1 MATLAA
7 SMPSPGV
14 DPDADWS
21 LPGWIY
27 GNAEFL
33 ELERARILR
42 PSWQILCHESDLA
55 KAGDWRTIRYLDENI
70 VALRGRD
77 GAIRAFH
84 NVCRHRAM
92 RIVEG
97 DAGCAQ
103 KLVCPYHA
111 WTYELDGRL
120 SGVPMRRDYPTLDMD
135 TSGLVPVDV
144 SIWRGFVFVRLEDD
158 GGPSVARMMAPYDA
172 EIAPYRFEEMRR
184 IGDIRTRERAVNWK
198 NVGDNYS
205 DNLHIPVAHG
215 GLSRLFGKSYAIE
228 ASGWVDKMSGTLVD
242 RPSAN
247 PWEAFYQRNLPPVD
261 HLPEANQRRWLYYK
275 LWPNMAFDLYADQID
290 FMQWLPMSPTNCVLR
305 EMAFALPDDRREM
318 KLVRYAN
325 WRINR
330 VVNAEDTWLIER
342 IQQGMASSS
351 YTVGPIGASEVCLR
365 GFAAKIRARIPEARL
380 HRAPAPGWSRRP
392 HGVDS
397 GG

>member
-1 MATLAA
+1 MATLAQ
-7 SMPSPGV
+7 PLI
-14 DPDADWS
+14 DPDADFS

-27 GNAEFL
+27 TDREFYDV
-33 ELERARILR
+33 EMARVIR
-42 PSWQILCHESDLA
+42 PSWQIVCHESDLA
-55 KAGDWRTIRYLDENI
+55 RAGEWRTIAYLGEQL
-70 VALRGRD
+70 VVLRGED
-77 GAIRAFH
+77 GAIRGFH

-97 DAGCAQ
+97 DAGCAK

-111 WTYELDGRL
+111 WAYELDGRL
-120 SGVPMRRDYPTLDMD
+120 SGVPMKRDYPALRLEDN
-135 TSGLVPVDV
+135 GLVPVEV
-144 SIWRGFVFVRLEDD
+144 STWRGFVFVRLEDD
-158 GGPSVARMMAPYDA
+158 GGPSVAEMMAPYDA
-172 EIAPYRFEEMRR
+172 EIAPYRFEEMRTISPAR
-184 IGDIRTRERAVNWK
+184 LRERAVNWK

-205 DNLHIPVAHG
+205 DNLHIPVAHD

-228 ASGWVDKMSGTLVD
+228 AAGWVDKMSGGLVD
-242 RPSAN
+242 RPSDN
-247 PWEAFYQRNLPPVD
+247 SWERFYQQHLPRVD
-261 HLPEANQRRWLYYK
+261 HLPEANQRQWVYYK

-290 FMQWLPMSPTNCVLR
+290 FMQWLPTSPTSCVLR

-342 IQQGMASSS
+342 VQQGMASQS

-365 GFAAKIRARIPEARL
+365 SFAAKIRDRIPEARQ
-380 HRAPAPGWSRRP
+380 HRAPAAGWSRRP
-392 HGVDS
+392 RGV
-397 GG
+397 